1 MDKRNPSQP
10 EQEPGVPA
18 KLVADL
24 KGLHKEHI
32 FVPPKVDE
40 SILNAAREHLVK
52 TSGNPVEQET
62 MHQPWTLQWTPWAA
76 AAACLMLLLFLS
88 FPAGKQPSPSASAET
103 SRMAL
108 EVAPR
113 QPLPSTGTATAK
125 ISRKDIN
132 KDGQVDILD
141 AFTLASRLETGAA
154 PEDQWDMNGDGQV
167 NQADVDE
174 ISAVAVKLETGDK
187 L

>member
-1 MDKRNPSQP
+1 MDERNQSQP
-10 EQEPGVPA
+10 EQKLGVSD

-24 KGLHKEHI
+24 KSLHKEHV

-40 SILNAAREHLVK
+40 SILNAAQEHLGE
-52 TSGNPVEQET
+52 TSRKPIEPKIAPQL
-62 MHQPWTLQWTPWAA
+62 WTLQWAPWAA
-76 AAACLMLLLFLS
+76 AAACLMLLLFLT
-88 FPAGKQPSPSASAET
+88 FPVGKQPSPSASAET

-113 QPLPSTGTATAK
+113 QPLPSLATVATK
-125 ISRKDIN
+125 FSPKDIN

-141 AFTLASRLETGAA
+141 AFALASRLEAGRTD
-154 PEDQWDMNGDGQV
+154 EDQWDMNGDGQV

-174 ISAVAVKLETGDK
+174 ISAVAVKLEPGDK

>member
-40 SILNAAREHLVK
+40 SILNAAREHLGE
-52 TSGNPVEQET
+52 TSGKIIEPEIAP
-62 MHQPWTLQWTPWAA
+62 QPWILQWTPWAA
-76 AAACLMLLLFLS
+76 AAACLMLLLFLT
-88 FPAGKQPSPSASAET
+88 FPGGKQNSPSASAKI
-103 SRMAL
+103 SRMTL

-113 QPLPSTGTATAK
+113 QPLPSPAIVAAK
-125 ISRKDIN
+125 ISPKDIN
-132 KDGQVDILD
+132 KDGQVNILD
-141 AFTLASRLETGAA
+141 AFALASRLEAGAA
-154 PEDQWDMNGDGQV
+154 HQDQWDMNGDGQV

-174 ISAVAVKLETGDK
+174 ISAVAVKLEPGDK

>member
-40 SILNAAREHLVK
+40 SILDAARKHLGD
-52 TSGNPVEQET
+52 TSGKPAEEET
-62 MHQPWTLQWTPWAA
+62 MHQLWILQWAPWAA
-76 AAACLMLLLFLS
+76 AAACLMLILFLS
-88 FPAGKQPSPSASAET
+88 FPGGKQNSSLTRDAAPRHVLPSPPA
-103 SRMAL
+103 
-108 EVAPR
+108 VA
-113 QPLPSTGTATAK
+113 TK
-125 ISRKDIN
+125 ISPKDIN

-141 AFTLASRLETGAA
+141 AFALANRLETGAA

-174 ISAVAVKLETGDK
+174 ISAVAVKLEPGDK

>member
-40 SILNAAREHLVK
+40 SILNAAREHLGEI
-52 TSGNPVEQET
+52 SGKPIEPEIAP
-62 MHQPWTLQWTPWAA
+62 QPWILQWTPWAA
-76 AAACLMLLLFLS
+76 AAACLMLLLFLT
-88 FPAGKQPSPSASAET
+88 FPTGKQNA
-103 SRMAL
+103 
-108 EVAPR
+108 VA
-113 QPLPSTGTATAK
+113 TK
-125 ISRKDIN
+125 ISPKDIN

-141 AFTLASRLETGAA
+141 AFALASRLETGAA

>member
-32 FVPPKVDE
+32 FVPQKVDE
-40 SILNAAREHLVK
+40 SILDAARKHLGG
-52 TSGNPVEQET
+52 TSGKLAEQET
-62 MHQPWTLQWTPWAA
+62 MHQPWTLQWVPWAA
-76 AAACLMLLLFLS
+76 AAACLMLILFLS
-88 FPAGKQPSPSASAET
+88 FPGGKQNSSLTRNAAPRHVLPSPAA
-103 SRMAL
+103 
-108 EVAPR
+108 VA
-113 QPLPSTGTATAK
+113 TK
-125 ISRKDIN
+125 ISPKDIN

-141 AFTLASRLETGAA
+141 AFALANRLETGAA

>member
-40 SILNAAREHLVK
+40 SILDAAREHLGD
-52 TSGNPVEQET
+52 TSGKSAEQEP
-62 MHQPWTLQWTPWAA
+62 MRQPWILQWAPWAS
-76 AAACLMLLLFLS
+76 AAACLMLILFLT
-88 FPAGKQPSPSASAET
+88 FPGGKQNSSLT
-103 SRMAL
+103 SDA
-108 EVAPR
+108 APR
-113 QPLPSTGTATAK
+113 QPFPSPAIVATK
-125 ISRKDIN
+125 ISPKDIN
-132 KDGQVDILD
+132 RDGQVDILD
-141 AFTLASRLETGAA
+141 AFALANRLEDGEAHQ
-154 PEDQWDMNGDGQV
+154 DQWDMNGDGQV
-167 NQADVDE
+167 DQADVDE

-187 L
+187 S

>member
-40 SILNAAREHLVK
+40 SILNAAREHLGE
-52 TSGNPVEQET
+52 TSGKISEPEIAP
-62 MHQPWTLQWTPWAA
+62 QPWILQWTPWAA

-88 FPAGKQPSPSASAET
+88 FPGGKQNSPSDLTKASISAEE
-103 SRMAL
+103 A
-108 EVAPR
+108 APR
-113 QPLPSTGTATAK
+113 QPLLSPAPVAAK
-125 ISRKDIN
+125 ISSKDIN

-141 AFTLASRLETGAA
+141 AFALASRMEAGAA
-154 PEDQWDMNGDGQV
+154 HQDQWDMNDDGQV

-174 ISAVAVKLETGDK
+174 ISAVAVKLEPGDK